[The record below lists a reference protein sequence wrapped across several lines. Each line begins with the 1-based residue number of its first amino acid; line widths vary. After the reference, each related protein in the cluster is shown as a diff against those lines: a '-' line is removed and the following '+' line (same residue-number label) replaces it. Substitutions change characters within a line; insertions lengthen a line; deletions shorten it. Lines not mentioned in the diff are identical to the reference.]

1 MSYAD
6 ENTPYC
12 SYKNFGDVITC
23 SARTAV
29 DLFTWF
35 NNNGMKGNADKCH
48 LLLNA
53 KKKLKANIL
62 NYAIINSDKEKL
74 IGVTI
79 DNHLK
84 SESHKKFVQ

>member
-1 MSYAD
+1 M
-6 ENTPYC
+6 
-12 SYKNFGDVITC
+12 ITC
-23 SARTAV
+23 SARTAD

-62 NYAIINSDKEKL
+62 NYAIINSDKE
-74 IGVTI
+74 T
-79 DNHLK
+79 DC
-84 SESHKKFVQ
+84 